1 MKLQEIAAYFL
12 LLIVFLVSVVP
23 SELTP
28 KEWKVANEIPISNF
42 AVATCDSNL
51 IGCVLAS

>member
-28 KEWKVANEIPISNF
+28 KEWKVANEFPSAISRLLPATPI
-42 AVATCDSNL
+42 
-51 IGCVLAS
+51 